1 MLKWS
6 RSELSIQ
13 ASPNQQAIGNNSVHR
28 RKEGAREGNNEYI
41 YSESDNISVC
51 EPSSRGTAEVPGTIN
66 ELARNLKN
74 FQNSQL

>member
-1 MLKWS
+1 M
-6 RSELSIQ
+6 
-13 ASPNQQAIGNNSVHR
+13 HR

-41 YSESDNISVC
+41 YSDVGESELSVC

>member
-1 MLKWS
+1 M
-6 RSELSIQ
+6 
-13 ASPNQQAIGNNSVHR
+13 HR

-41 YSESDNISVC
+41 YSESELSVC